1 MSETVTPL
9 APADA
14 VLPVTT
20 ETTTAPP
27 MAETS
32 TQDPATPVP
41 DGTEG
46 ELARDPSTGRFAK
59 RSEQIQAQIG
69 QLTATKHQVAR
80 EVESLKRQAAEIRT
94 QLDAPSNIDPADY
107 AAQTS
112 HDMRRAVK
120 AERYDQTL
128 DAVKSAQSHASE
140 IRAATFTAK
149 VEAARER
156 IPDLDTAL
164 QSFGNLPISEIAAD
178 HIADSEKAVEIAYYL
193 AKNPLEA
200 QRIARL
206 PMAYQGAEIA
216 RIESRVS
223 APTRNRLS
231 QAPAP
236 VQTVSGGSGSA
247 VVNLATADFATYEAA
262 RFAQMKAAQG

>member
-1 MSETVTPL
+1 MSETTTTP
-9 APADA
+9 AVADA
-14 VLPVTT
+14 TLPVT
-20 ETTTAPP
+20 ETTATPA
-27 MAETS
+27 AATQR
-32 TQDPATPVP
+32 QDPAATPAA
-41 DGTEG
+41 EG
-46 ELARDPSTGRFAK
+46 SDTAEPARDPSTGRFAK
-59 RSEQIQAQIG
+59 RTEQIQAQIG

-80 EVESLKRQAAEIRT
+80 EVESLRRQAEQLRQ
-94 QLDAPSNIDPADY
+94 QLDAPSNIDPSDY

-120 AERYDQTL
+120 AERYEQTV
-128 DAVKSAQSHASE
+128 DAVKSAQGQAAE
-140 IRAATFTAK
+140 IRQATFVAK

-156 IPDLDTAL
+156 IPDIESAL
-164 QSFGNLPISEIAAD
+164 QTFATLPVSDIAAD
-178 HIADSEKAVEIAYYL
+178 HIADSDKSVEIAYYL

-206 PMAYQGAEIA
+206 PLAYQGAEIA

-236 VQTVSGGSGSA
+236 VQTVSGGSGSQA
-247 VVNLATADFATYEAA
+247 VDLATASFADYEKA